1 MKPKHFFLKTTTIAG
16 LTLLL
21 AGCAAPA
28 GLASAATEMRGWLPS
43 FVSTDASSSGA
54 ATADQ
59 VAALHD
65 VVTRANNEQVQ
76 AFSQNNPSLMQDTAT
91 AGYYRQL
98 QQINADMQANGVTG
112 ISIDKIEWAA
122 ANVNGNTAQLTTYE
136 TWSTTYS
143 DGSTDQSRDRN
154 VYTLVNQNGAWKI
167 QGDAHPDS
175 AVEQPVPASQP
186 SPTGRTRPTS
196 NESSNWSGYEA
207 TGGNYTTVTGTW
219 TVPQTDGSTG
229 GADATWVGIGGV
241 TSRDLI
247 QAGTES
253 DASGN
258 GRVRYQAWIE
268 TLPQASHTVPLT
280 VNPGDSVT
288 VTIAEQSTDNWQVT
302 LKDNTTGK
310 SYQDTEQYQSS
321 HSSAEWVEEAPSGG
335 RRILPLDNFGTVN
348 FTAASAIKDGQAE
361 NVSQLGGKAIT
372 MIDQAGQPI
381 ATPSAVGQDGQSF
394 SVTRSQ
400 IDSGA
405 TTTTTGAPVPIV
417 IPAGRGGRP
426 GVSISIGGFGG
437 F

>member
-1 MKPKHFFLKTTTIAG
+1 
-16 LTLLL
+16 
-21 AGCAAPA
+21 
-28 GLASAATEMRGWLPS
+28 MRGWLPS
-43 FVSTDASSSGA
+43 FVSTEASSSGN

-59 VAALHD
+59 AAALHD
-65 VVTRANNEQVQ
+65 AVTRANNEQVQ
-76 AFSQNNPSLMQDTAT
+76 AFSQSNPSLMQDTST
-91 AGYYRQL
+91 TGYYRQL

-112 ISIDKIEWAA
+112 ISLDKIEWGAA
-122 ANVNGNTAQLTTYE
+122 SVKGNTAQLTTYE
-136 TWSTTYS
+136 TWSTTYA

-167 QGDAHPDS
+167 QADAHPDS
-175 AVEQPVPASQP
+175 AVEQPVPGTQP
-186 SPTGRTRPTS
+186 APTGSARPTS

-207 TGGNYTTVTGTW
+207 TGSNFTSVTGTW

-247 QAGTES
+247 QAGTET

-268 TLPQASHTVPLT
+268 TLPQASHTVSLT

-310 SYQDTEQYQSS
+310 TYQDSEQYQSS

-335 RRILPLDNFGTVN
+335 RRILPLDNFGAVS
-348 FTAASAIKDGQAE
+348 FSAGSATKDGQAE
-361 NVSQLGGKAIT
+361 NISQLGGKAIT
-372 MIDQAGQPI
+372 MIDQSGQPI
-381 ATPSAVGQDGQSF
+381 ATTSALGQDGQSF
-394 SVTRSQ
+394 TVTRQ
-400 IDSGA
+400 NDSA
-405 TTTTTGAPVPIV
+405 ASTTTGAPIPVIVPV
-417 IPAGRGGRP
+417 GRGGGRP